1 MRSPRSGN
9 PVPNQYIIHT
19 DEGVYFQSYDVIVG
33 YKPRGLQVLHLDEDY
48 WNWSR
53 TTSKYLY
60 IWLRGL
66 GITYNSNEMKKA
78 FNGGGMKDIVW
89 RDLNL

>member
-19 DEGVYFQSYDVIVG
+19 DAGVYFQSYDVIVG
-33 YKPRGLQVLHLDEDY
+33 YKPRGLQVIHLDEDY
-48 WNWSR
+48 WSWSR

-66 GITYNSNEMKKA
+66 GITYNSTEMKKA
-78 FNGGGMKDIVW
+78 FNGDGMKDIVW
-89 RDLNL
+89 RDLNR